1 MSKISIVGL
10 GPGEY
15 SLISQGALDALHS
28 SCRIYLRTEKH
39 PIVNKLKETIKYT
52 SLDYFYDSE
61 ENFEDVY
68 YKISKHIVE
77 LAKEGDLVY
86 AVPGH
91 PRVAEKTVGIIESM
105 AKENNIEVETIAS
118 MSFVDAMF
126 NYLAVDPADGFKLID
141 AFEIENSY
149 IDTNTSMII
158 TQIYDHFIASNIKLK
173 LMEYYDYDQE
183 VCIVN
188 GAGVK
193 NLESKKYVP
202 LYELD
207 RSENLFNYLTSL
219 YIPKSSK
226 KMYNTVHDLEAI
238 MNTLRGENG
247 CDWDKKQTHESLK
260 KYVIE
265 EAYELCQAI
274 DNDDIDEMIEE
285 LGDILLQVIFHCQ
298 IGKEEGYFDLK
309 EVVNGICTKLI
320 NRHPHVFNN
329 VDLDYCHRRGIT
341 VCNVAGYS
349 SLSVAQHTF
358 ALALELLHKNSYYH
372 NYVQSGQYSESGMF
386 SHIGPRFYELHEK
399 TWGII
404 GMGNI
409 GRTVAKIAEAFGC
422 QVQYYSTSGKN
433 TKQDYLSVDLE
444 TLLKTS
450 DIVSI
455 HCPLNEQTKGLIGEE
470 SFKLMKK
477 EAILINVGRGGIVD
491 EEALVEA
498 LQNNEIAGAGLDVF
512 EREPLA
518 KESPLLQINDASK
531 LLMTPHIAWATV
543 EARNRLFDLVV
554 DNIQGFLK
562 GDLKN
567 VC

>member
-1 MSKISIVGL
+1 MPKISIVGL

-15 SLISQGALDALHS
+15 SLISQGALDVLHS
-28 SCRIYLRTEKH
+28 NCRIYLRTEKH

-61 ENFEDVY
+61 KSFEDVY
-68 YKISKHIVE
+68 YKISKYIIE

-105 AKENNIEVETIAS
+105 AKDNNIEVETIAS

-126 NYLAVDPADGFKLID
+126 NYLGLDPADGFKLID

-188 GAGVK
+188 GAGIK
-193 NLESKKYVP
+193 TLESKKYVP

-226 KMYNTVHDLEAI
+226 KMYNTVHDLENI

-247 CDWDKKQTHESLK
+247 CDWDKKQTHQSLK
-260 KYVIE
+260 KYIIE

-298 IGKEEGYFDLK
+298 IGKEEGYFEFKDA
-309 EVVNGICTKLI
+309 VSGICKKLI

-329 VDLDYCHRRGIT
+329 VELDMSKFDKTWEELKREEKGEIDIT
-341 VCNVAGYS
+341 S
-349 SLSVAQHTF
+349 SLKRIPSHLPALIKAEKIQHKASLIGF
-358 ALALELLHKNSYYH
+358 DFNNINDIFEKINEEYKELLDECNA
-372 NYVQSGQYSESGMF
+372 
-386 SHIGPRFYELHEK
+386 
-399 TWGII
+399 
-404 GMGNI
+404 GNI
-409 GRTVAKIAEAFGC
+409 KYIKEELG
-422 QVQYYSTSGKN
+422 
-433 TKQDYLSVDLE
+433 DL
-444 TLLKTS
+444 LFS
-450 DIVSI
+450 IVNLARFLHIDSEEV
-455 HCPLNEQTKGLIGEE
+455 LNLTNQKFIDRFEFMEQ
-470 SFKLMKK
+470 
-477 EAILINVGRGGIVD
+477 N
-491 EEALVEA
+491 
-498 LQNNEIAGAGLDVF
+498 
-512 EREPLA
+512 
-518 KESPLLQINDASK
+518 ASK
-531 LLMTPHIAWATV
+531 LNKKL
-543 EARNRLFDLVV
+543 EDLAL
-554 DNIQGFLK
+554 DQMEELWQSAK
-562 GDLKN
+562 KN
-567 VC
+567 KL